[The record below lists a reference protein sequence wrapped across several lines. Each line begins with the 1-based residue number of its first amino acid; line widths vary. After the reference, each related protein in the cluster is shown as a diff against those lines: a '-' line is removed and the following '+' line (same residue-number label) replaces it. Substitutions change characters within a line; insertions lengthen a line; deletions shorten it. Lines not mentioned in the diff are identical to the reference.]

1 MKKDDVTDEKEDRVT
16 EEKEKDVTDQGKDDV
31 PEGAD
36 EETSGL
42 STPKPDQEED
52 TWYF

>member
-1 MKKDDVTDEKEDRVT
+1 MKKDDVTDEKEDHAT
-16 EEKEKDVTDQGKDDV
+16 EEKEKNLTDKEKDDF
-31 PEGAD
+31 PEIAD
-36 EETSGL
+36 EDTSGL